1 MLSTVT
7 LKNGMRIAT
16 YNLPS
21 LKSLHIR
28 ISVKGGSLVEDKT
41 KNGVAHFMEHMLV
54 QGIPSFPNVEEFSGF
69 IEGLAGSYGAYTK
82 GLVVSFY
89 LTVPETHI
97 EAAIK
102 IASETFFAPL
112 FVEQAIEK
120 ERQAVIEEIKQK
132 MDSHWYKISRYF
144 INSRFKKDHPLT
156 YDGGGS
162 LETMHTLTRENLKD
176 YWQTYF
182 HPKNTSVL
190 VTGKFSETKLVE
202 LLEKYF
208 AQVPNNKTFTG
219 FPQMSNADLAE
230 RKVSIREDR
239 ELQTCYFDVTFP
251 SLGMFDTLKN
261 RLKQN
266 LALVIFGQLRNSR
279 LFKLLRYQKGLVYDV
294 SAGSSQHPGLGYVY
308 ISSQV
313 SPKHL
318 NEVVRLIKEEIQKF
332 IISGPTEEELS
343 FAKNYLTSQWLMT
356 FDHPSSLTAW
366 IEDHLLWEEK
376 ILTPEDYASIL
387 QSFTRKDILSLMKTK
402 WDFSKLQLTIQGPVE
417 DTEKERENFKTLL
430 SSLK

>member
-1 MLSTVT
+1 MLNTIT

-21 LKSLHIR
+21 LKSLHVR
-28 ISVKGGSLVEDKT
+28 ISVKGGSLVEEKT

-97 EAAIK
+97 ESAIK
-102 IASETFFAPL
+102 IASETFFSPL
-112 FVEQAIEK
+112 FVEEAIEK

-132 MDSHWYKISRYF
+132 MDSHWYKISQYF
-144 INSRFKKDHPLT
+144 IKTRFKKDHPLT

-162 LETMHTLTRENLKD
+162 LETIHTLTRENVKD
-176 YWQTYF
+176 YWHTYF

-190 VTGKFSETKLVE
+190 VTGKFSEKKLTQ

-208 AQVPNNKTFTG
+208 SHIPNDKMFAG

-239 ELQTCYFDVTFP
+239 ELKTCYIDITFP
-251 SLGMFDTLKN
+251 SLGMHDSLSE

-313 SPKHL
+313 SSQNLH
-318 NEVVRLIKEEIQKF
+318 EVVRLIKEEIQKF
-332 IISGPTEEELS
+332 IISGPTEEELI
-343 FAKNYLTSQWLMT
+343 FAKNYLTNQWLMT
-356 FDHPSSLTAW
+356 FDHPSSITGW
-366 IEDHLLWEEK
+366 VEEHLLWEEK
-376 ILTPEDYASIL
+376 ILTPEAYGDVL
-387 QSFTRKDILSLMKTK
+387 KSFTRQDIVSLMKK
-402 WDFSKLQLTIQGPVE
+402 YWDFSKLQLTIQGPI
-417 DTEKERENFKTLL
+417 
-430 SSLK
+430 SSDSATIKKYASFLKAF